1 MNFSFGAKAGIVGS
15 KFRKYI
21 VNIME
26 LRNS

>member
-21 VNIME
+21 VHIMG
-26 LRNS
+26 LKNS